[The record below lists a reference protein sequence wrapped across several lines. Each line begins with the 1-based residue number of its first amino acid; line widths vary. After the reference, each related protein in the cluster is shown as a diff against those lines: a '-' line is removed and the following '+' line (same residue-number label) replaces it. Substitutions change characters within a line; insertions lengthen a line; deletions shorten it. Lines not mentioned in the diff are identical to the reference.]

1 MRNRITI
8 LYGPPASGKS
18 TLLIHLALNFPEC
31 VTIDLENYP
40 IYAGRGELLKRIA
53 DYRCGVPVFVGA
65 ADLSPE
71 DFPSDSLVVAL
82 MHNSEEEYLERL
94 KSREK
99 LAIEYKGNQ
108 DAGHYQ
114 SIREYLSFHPPFCTI
129 DPKEYEGQFD
139 RLATVVYK
147 RTNPESMDKR
157 VPEPKNRS
165 KFRLFRRRKT
175 KLSIKGRYFGTSG
188 ISIYGGVYS
197 PDDPAKHFTV
207 ELVDGEGRVCLSK
220 LADEDTL
227 KPEIP
232 DGHGFSFP
240 IPESWLNVDNE
251 GLCFQFRVVETGDC
265 FPKEPRPLPVNRILR
280 EIDKKG
286 ESNAAVA
293 ARLRQAARSL
303 INMPNDQ
310 MIIVAI
316 HEMTRT
322 GAPMIALEIIRHL
335 KKHFNKDVL
344 VLCLGPRGPLYKE
357 FKEASVLVAE
367 NLGQGLSAAA
377 EETQKFFSMLAER
390 IPSRNVLVNSLCST
404 ELAVA
409 CRNAGFEVTSLVHE
423 YPYAFDPDWIRR
435 HFDHAQAVVFPC
447 RDVYE
452 SFVKN
457 GTGICAPGESGPNF
471 SILPQGC
478 YQLEKEPLAPE
489 TLETFT
495 EKFRRDNFLGPGD
508 RLVISCGTIDCRKG
522 FDFFTQLI
530 RYYAGSPSHPE
541 RTHFLWIGKI
551 DDEGLFEHLLHD
563 MRREGVIGRF
573 HHLDAMEDVRPAMQ
587 QGDVFLLCSRIDP
600 FPSVVLESIVAGM
613 PVIGF
618 DRDQGCAEMISK
630 TGFGRVVNYQNLKA
644 TAEAIDHLLG
654 DVPER
659 EKVKKMGRSFVS
671 ENFAFPDY
679 GTKLGQWLFEG
690 IPLPGTK
697 DSRLDFDSESS
708 GSLSKGDNPAQA
720 RQSDSSRQ
728 PTTIER
734 GLAFLS
740 GAQHPDGEFETL
752 ISTEISLE
760 NGSWDSSPF
769 VTAMIA
775 HALGTCLPESK
786 PMIERALGFLESQM
800 EAGGVWRY
808 YSSRNFK
815 HSRIPPDLD
824 DTACATFVLKENG
837 RRIPSNQWI
846 FDEMRSENGA
856 YRTWLIPGANA
867 HDSFVAYLSSLEE
880 LSIER
885 SPAIPPKFA
894 GHPRFANPRDP
905 VNPVC
910 HDPVVNANVY
920 LCLEGE
926 EQKAELISY
935 LAQLIA
941 SGSES
946 FASDFYADIASFYYA
961 LAKVAQKSGPDMVEK
976 LSGVRPD
983 LEARIK
989 AISDESS
996 LNAAMIISAS
1006 LILAPD
1012 LEGIPAAIAHLRT
1025 TQQEDGSWARS
1036 VFYRGPKEFWGSE
1049 ELTTALCLEALCRFE
1064 PPVSNRERKEPDSGN
1079 DPPSNVT
1086 VQIDLESE
1094 AFRRDPYPFYQRLRE
1109 QNPVVY
1115 NTSSQTWLIS
1125 RYQDCRQILESP
1137 THFLNAGTSFETT
1150 LIGAD
1155 GATHHRVRAA
1165 VGELFSPRRLNALEA
1180 LLEEWTQERFDSFRE
1195 SSSCEFLSAV
1205 AIPIPARVV
1214 SYLMDLDE
1222 SNDGQLRNW
1231 AEALLV
1237 AKSWAPE
1244 HQQTLMKECREF
1256 FQAHLSDVRKRA
1268 EDSPLYR
1275 LLLKSDQDG
1284 GLSEAEIVDI
1294 CMLLMTAGFVT
1305 TVNLIANAVT
1315 ILATR
1320 PDLQEKLQ
1328 RHPGEISGFIEEVLR
1343 FESPAQSVHR
1353 VAAAT
1358 IELEGQKIEKGQEI
1372 QLLVG
1377 SANRDESVFSDGDAF
1392 RTDRK
1397 PNRHLSLGNGI
1408 HQCLGMHIAR
1418 MEAKVVIRLLLEQFP
1433 QFEAD
1438 WPEGKSPLQNYFV
1451 LRGPEQLP
1459 IRFDKS
1465 NP

>member
-1 MRNRITI
+1 M
-8 LYGPPASGKS
+8 
-18 TLLIHLALNFPEC
+18 IHLALNFPEC

-40 IYAGRGELLKRIA
+40 VYAGRGKLLKRIA
-53 DYRCGVPVFVGA
+53 DYHCGVPVFVGA

-71 DFPSDSLVVAL
+71 EFPSDSRVIAL

-94 KSREK
+94 KSRDK
-99 LAIEYKGNQ
+99 LSIEYKGSQ

-129 DPKEYEGQFD
+129 DPKEYEGQFG

-147 RTNPESMDKR
+147 SGNPESMNKR

-207 ELVDGEGRVCLSK
+207 ELVDGTGRVSLSK
-220 LADEDTL
+220 LANEDAL

-251 GLCFQFRVVETGDC
+251 ELCFQFRVVETGDC
-265 FPKEPRPLPVNRILR
+265 FPKEPRPLPVRRILR

-286 ESNAAVA
+286 ESHTVVA

-303 INMPNDQ
+303 IDMPNDR
-310 MIIVAI
+310 MVIVAI

-344 VLCLGPRGPLYKE
+344 VLCLGPRGPLHKE

-367 NLGQGLSAAA
+367 NLGQGLSTAA
-377 EETQKFFSMLAER
+377 EDTQRFLSVLAER
-390 IPSRNVLVNSLCST
+390 IPCRNVLVNSLCST

-435 HFDHAQAVVFPC
+435 HFDHAQAVIFPC

-452 SFVKN
+452 CFVTN
-457 GTGICAPGESGPNF
+457 GTGICAPGKSGPNF

-495 EKFRRDNFLGPGD
+495 REFRRDNFLGPAD

-551 DDEGLFEHLLHD
+551 DDKGLFEILLHD

-600 FPSVVLESIVAGM
+600 FPSVVLESFVAGM

-644 TAEAIDHLLG
+644 TAEAIDHLIG

-659 EKVKKMGRSFVS
+659 DKVKKLGRSFVS
-671 ENFAFPDY
+671 ENFGFADY
-679 GTKLGQWLFEG
+679 GTRLGQWLYEG
-690 IPLPGTK
+690 FPLPETK
-697 DSRLDFDSESS
+697 DSRLDFDSESP
-708 GSLSKGDNPAQA
+708 G
-720 RQSDSSRQ
+720 RQSIGDSPAPASQNDSDRQ
-728 PTTIER
+728 PNIVER
-734 GLAFLS
+734 GMAFLS
-740 GAQHPDGEFETL
+740 RAQHPDGEFETL
-752 ISTEISLE
+752 ISTEASLE
-760 NGSWDSSPF
+760 NVIWDSSPF
-769 VTAMIA
+769 VTAMII
-775 HALGTCLPESK
+775 HALDACLPESK

-808 YSSRNFK
+808 YSNRNFK

-824 DTACATFVLKENG
+824 DTACATFALRENN
-837 RRIPSNQWI
+837 RQIPSNHWI

-867 HDSFVAYLSSLEE
+867 HDSFGAYLSSLEQ

-905 VNPVC
+905 VNPVGN
-910 HDPVVNANVY
+910 DPVVNANVY
-920 LCLEGE
+920 LCLEDEGE
-926 EQKAELISY
+926 KAALTNY
-935 LAQLIA
+935 LTQVIA
-941 SGSES
+941 SGSDS

-961 LAKVAQKSGPDMVEK
+961 LAKVAQKSGPEMVEK
-976 LSGVRPD
+976 LSGVRPE
-983 LEARIK
+983 LEDRIK
-989 AISDESS
+989 AISNESS
-996 LNAAMIISAS
+996 LNASMIISAA

-1012 LEGIPAAIAHLRT
+1012 LEGIPAAIDHLSAAQR
-1025 TQQEDGSWARS
+1025 EDGSWPRS

-1049 ELTTALCLEALCRFE
+1049 ELTTALCLEALCRFA
-1064 PPVSNRERKEPDSGN
+1064 PPVGNSQRTEPDSGN
-1079 DPPSNVT
+1079 SPPTFAT
-1086 VQIDLESE
+1086 VQIDLES
-1094 AFRRDPYPFYQRLRE
+1094 AALCRDPYPVYQRLRE

-1115 NTSSQTWLIS
+1115 NTFSQTWLVS
-1125 RYQDCRQILESP
+1125 RYQDCRQILEDP
-1137 THFLNAGTSFETT
+1137 THFLNTGTSNPS
-1150 LIGAD
+1150 LIGTD
-1155 GATHHRVRAA
+1155 GATHQRVRAA
-1165 VGELFSPRRLNALEA
+1165 VGELFSPRRLTDLEG
-1180 LLEEWTQERFDSFRE
+1180 LLEEWTQQCFDGFRE

-1205 AIPIPARVV
+1205 AVPIPARVV
-1214 SYLMDLDE
+1214 AYLMDLDE
-1222 SNDGQLRNW
+1222 SNDGKLRDW

-1244 HQQTLMKECREF
+1244 HQQTLMRDCREF
-1256 FQAHLSDVRKRA
+1256 FHAHFSAIRKRA
-1268 EDSPLYR
+1268 EDSPFHR

-1284 GLSEAEIVDI
+1284 GLSEAELVDF

-1320 PDLQEKLQ
+1320 PDLQEKLH
-1328 RHPGEISGFIEEVLR
+1328 RHPGEIPGFIEEVLR
-1343 FESPAQSVHR
+1343 YESPAQSVHR

-1358 IELEGQKIEKGQEI
+1358 IEFEGRKIEKGQEI

-1377 SANRDESVFSDGDAF
+1377 AANRDEFVFEEGDVF
-1392 RTDRK
+1392 LTDRK

-1418 MEAKVVIRLLLEQFP
+1418 LEAKVVIRLLLEQFP
-1433 QFEAD
+1433 RFAAD
-1438 WPEGKSPLQNYFV
+1438 WPEEKSPLRNYFV
-1451 LRGPEQLP
+1451 LRGPERLP